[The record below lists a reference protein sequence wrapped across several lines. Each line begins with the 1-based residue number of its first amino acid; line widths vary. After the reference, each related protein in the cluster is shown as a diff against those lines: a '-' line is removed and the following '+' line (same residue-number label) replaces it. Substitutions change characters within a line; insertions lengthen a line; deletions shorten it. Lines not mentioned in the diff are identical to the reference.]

1 MSGFFILLI
10 ALVLIALFLVGIYNG
25 FVSLKNKVDEAWSG
39 ISVQLKRRYD
49 LIPNIVNTV
58 KGYAA
63 HEKETLERVINARNS
78 AVSLQPGDVQGQAQ
92 ANAAISQGI
101 RQLFALAESYPDLK
115 ANTNFMSLQN
125 SLTEIEDNLQNA
137 RRYYNA
143 TVRDYNTKC
152 QSFPSVII
160 ARAFNFA
167 TREFF
172 ELDSAEESRNV
183 QVQF

>member
-1 MSGFFILLI
+1 MTTPIILI
-10 ALVLIALFLVGIYNG
+10 IVLVLVALFLVSLYNG
-25 FVSLKNKVDEAWSG
+25 FISLKNKVDEAWSG

-58 KGYAA
+58 KGYAT

-78 AVSLQPGDVQGQAQ
+78 AMSLKPGDVQGQVQ

-101 RQLFALAESYPDLK
+101 RQLFAIAESYPELK
-115 ANTNFMSLQN
+115 ANANFMSLQN

-152 QSFPSVII
+152 ESFPSVII

-172 ELDSAEESRNV
+172 ELDSAEEARNV
-183 QVQF
+183 EVKF

>member
-1 MSGFFILLI
+1 MSTTLI
-10 ALVLIALFLVGIYNG
+10 IIVVLVLAALLFVGMYNG
-25 FVSLKNKVDEAWSG
+25 FVSLKTKVDEAWSG

-63 HEKETLERVINARNS
+63 HEKDTLERVIAARNS
-78 AVSLQPGDVQGQAQ
+78 AVSLKPGDVQGLSQ
-92 ANAAISQGI
+92 ANASITQGI

-115 ANTNFMSLQN
+115 ANANFIDLQN
-125 SLTEIEDNLQNA
+125 KLSEIEDYLQNA

-143 TVRDYNTKC
+143 TVRDYNIKC

-160 ARAFNFA
+160 ARIFGFN

-172 ELDSAEESRNV
+172 ELDSPEESKNV
-183 QVQF
+183 EVKF

>member
-160 ARAFNFA
+160 ARAFNFV

>member
-49 LIPNIVNTV
+49 LIPNIVSTV

-160 ARAFNFA
+160 ARAFNFV

>member
-172 ELDSAEESRNV
+172 ELDSVEESRNV

>member
-1 MSGFFILLI
+1 MSSFFILI
-10 ALVLIALFLVGIYNG
+10 IVLVLLALFFVGLYNS

-63 HEKETLERVINARNS
+63 HEKETLERVISARNS
-78 AVSLQPGDVQGQAQ
+78 AVSLKPGDVQGQAQ

-101 RQLFALAESYPDLK
+101 RQLFALAEAYPDLK
-115 ANTNFMSLQN
+115 ANANFMALQG

-160 ARAFNFA
+160 ARAFNFV

-172 ELDSAEESRNV
+172 ELDSAEEAKNV

>member
-78 AVSLQPGDVQGQAQ
+78 AVSLKPGDVQGQAQ

-115 ANTNFMSLQN
+115 ANANFMSLQN

>member
-1 MSGFFILLI
+1 MSTSLILI
-10 ALVLIALFLVGIYNG
+10 IVLVLIALFLVGIYNG
-25 FVSLKNKVDEAWSG
+25 FISLKNKVDEAWSG

-58 KGYAA
+58 KGYAS
-63 HEKETLERVINARNS
+63 HEKDTLERVINARNS
-78 AVSLQPGDVQGQAQ
+78 AMSLKPGDIQGQMQ
-92 ANAAISQGI
+92 ANTAISQGI
-101 RQLFALAESYPDLK
+101 RQLFAIAESYPDLK
-115 ANTNFMSLQN
+115 ANANFMALQS

-172 ELDSAEESRNV
+172 ELDSAEEARNV
-183 QVQF
+183 EVKF